1 MKIHRSIKLK
11 ATFLILI
18 FFLNTV
24 VGFAC
29 TIGMDM
35 GFNGAHHK
43 DDHAQHQ
50 HDEAPSHQHD
60 GAVPHQYQKT
70 EKDNCC
76 KDEVS
81 KLTASDKEALS
92 TAVFSFQLSFPAT
105 LQTPVY
111 IQSRLSS
118 IPVNIPNTYFARHGR
133 APVPDVRIAIQ
144 SFQI

>member
-1 MKIHRSIKLK
+1 MKIHHSTKLK
-11 ATFLILI
+11 AAFLILV

-35 GFNGAHHK
+35 GFNGVHHK
-43 DDHAQHQ
+43 DDHTHHQHDKAASPQ
-50 HDEAPSHQHD
+50 HDEAVTHQH
-60 GAVPHQYQKT
+60 QKT

-81 KLTASDKEALS
+81 KLTAADKEALS
-92 TAVFSFQLSFPAT
+92 TSVFSFQLSFPAV
-105 LQTPVY
+105 LHTPVY
-111 IQSRLSS
+111 FQSSLSS
-118 IPVNIPNTYFARHGR
+118 IPVNIPNTYFARHSR
-133 APVPDVRIAIQ
+133 APVQDVRIVIQ

>member
-1 MKIHRSIKLK
+1 MKIDRSIKLK
-11 ATFLILI
+11 AAFLILV

-29 TIGMDM
+29 TIGVDM
-35 GFNGAHHK
+35 GFNEVHHK
-43 DDHAQHQ
+43 DDHAHHQQDKVASHQ
-50 HDEAPSHQHD
+50 HDEA
-60 GAVPHQYQKT
+60 VPHQHQKT

-81 KLTASDKEALS
+81 KLTTADKEALS
-92 TAVFSFQLSFPAT
+92 TSFFNFQLSFPAI

-111 IQSRLSS
+111 FQNSLIS
-118 IPVNIPNTYFARHGR
+118 IPVNIPNTYFARHSR